1 MGLGGIYLTEF
12 GFATCPAQPGCVPE
26 RTAARWLADS
36 FQLAARFSYVK
47 GLTVFSMRDFAAA
60 TDGRPQW
67 DMRSGILRE
76 NLGPKPAFREVKL
89 ALRDLRRAGR

>member
-1 MGLGGIYLTEF
+1 
-12 GFATCPAQPGCVPE
+12 
-26 RTAARWLADS
+26 
-36 FQLAARFSYVK
+36 
-47 GLTVFSMRDFAAA
+47 MRDFAAA